1 MINTLPGNNRTG
13 YCYDKLKRFRQQDAA
28 ENYIFILFS
37 TLFARRC
44 HIRSIFLPALCI
56 MRRKFPICISILSS
70 SFHLTALLTLQRFF
84 NQRTV
89 FYNAKTSHPLW
100 FYTKLIITIPA
111 IILACANSAYCGA
124 FAIRT
129 TNQRNHTFLS
139 YVVRK
144 NVKYTNTICLSEH
157 CVFILRQY
165 YSFRKDLVLYI
176 LTCRICTEPHRIK
189 QQFKETELSICI

>member
-1 MINTLPGNNRTG
+1 M
-13 YCYDKLKRFRQQDAA
+13 
-28 ENYIFILFS
+28 
-37 TLFARRC
+37 
-44 HIRSIFLPALCI
+44 RSAFLPALCI
-56 MRRKFPICISILSS
+56 IRRKLPICISISILLLSIR
-70 SFHLTALLTLQRFF
+70 LTLQCLF
-84 NQRTV
+84 NQRTI
-89 FYNAKTSHPLW
+89 FYNAKTSHLLCL
-100 FYTKLIITIPA
+100 YIKLIITIPA
-111 IILACANSAYCGA
+111 IILASAHSAYSGA